1 MIISTG
7 DAMSYATRTT
17 IRRAPSLAAA
27 LAVAL
32 TACWGPAVRAQDYL
46 IQKGD
51 VLDVSV
57 LEDPGLN
64 RQALVRPDGK
74 ISLPL
79 AGALNAAGMTPE
91 ALQTAIRGA
100 LRRDFV
106 EPPTVTVSLLSLA
119 AAEAAATTPIYILG
133 EVRAPGRYEV
143 ALPMDALQAL
153 ALAGGPGVFAARDRV
168 QVRRRVEGAETLT
181 VFDYDQ
187 VENGAAIPEPIEL
200 AAGDV
205 IVVPE
210 RGLFD

>member
-1 MIISTG
+1 MD
-7 DAMSYATRTT
+7 DAMSPRQNSADL
-17 IRRAPSLAAA
+17 PVLAAVLSFA
-27 LAVAL
+27 LWL
-32 TACWGPAVRAQDYL
+32 SPAARAQDYL

-51 VLDVSV
+51 TLDVSV

-91 ALQTAIRGA
+91 ALQSAIRVA

-106 EPPTVTVSLLSLA
+106 EPPTVTVSLLSM
-119 AAEAAATTPIYILG
+119 AAETARDKTPIYVLG

-143 ALPMDALQAL
+143 ELPMDALQAL
-153 ALAGGPGVFAARDRV
+153 ALAGGPSTFAARNRV

-187 VENGAAIPEPIEL
+187 VEDGAAIPESIAL

-205 IVVPE
+205 ILVPE

>member
-1 MIISTG
+1 
-7 DAMSYATRTT
+7 MSPRQNSA
-17 IRRAPSLAAA
+17 ALPVLAAVLSFA
-27 LAVAL
+27 LWL
-32 TACWGPAVRAQDYL
+32 SPAARAQDYL

-51 VLDVSV
+51 TLDVSV

-91 ALQTAIRGA
+91 ALQSAIRVA

-106 EPPTVTVSLLSLA
+106 EPPTVTVSLLSM
-119 AAEAAATTPIYILG
+119 AAETARDKTPIYVLG

-143 ALPMDALQAL
+143 ELPMDALQAL
-153 ALAGGPGVFAARDRV
+153 ALAGGPSTFAARNRV

-187 VENGAAIPEPIEL
+187 VEDGAAIPESIAL

-205 IVVPE
+205 ILVPE

>member
-1 MIISTG
+1 MD
-7 DAMSYATRTT
+7 DAMCNRQNSA
-17 IRRAPSLAAA
+17 APRVLAAGLCLTLW
-27 LAVAL
+27 LAPVA
-32 TACWGPAVRAQDYL
+32 RAEDYL

-51 VLDVSV
+51 TLDVSV

-79 AGALNAAGMTPE
+79 AGALSAAGMTPE
-91 ALQTAIRGA
+91 ALQASIRTA

-106 EPPTVTVSLLSLA
+106 EPPTVTVSLLA
-119 AAEAAATTPIYILG
+119 MAEESDMEKTLIYVLG

-143 ALPMDALQAL
+143 ELPIDALQAL
-153 ALAGGPGVFAARDRV
+153 ALAGGPSTFAARDRV
-168 QVRRRVEGAETLT
+168 QVRRRVAGAETLT

-187 VENGAAIPEPIEL
+187 VEDGAAIPESIDL

-205 IVVPE
+205 ILVPE

>member
-1 MIISTG
+1 MD
-7 DAMSYATRTT
+7 DAMSPRQNSE
-17 IRRAPSLAAA
+17 APRVLAA
-27 LAVAL
+27 LL
-32 TACWGPAVRAQDYL
+32 CLLLWLSPAARAQDYL

-51 VLDVSV
+51 TLDVSV

-79 AGALNAAGMTPE
+79 AGAIDAAGLTPE
-91 ALQTAIRGA
+91 ALQTRVRAA

-106 EPPTVTVSLLSLA
+106 EPPTVTVSLLSMA
-119 AAEAAATTPIYILG
+119 PESAKQKTPIYVLG

-143 ALPMDALQAL
+143 DLPMDALQAL
-153 ALAGGPGVFAARDRV
+153 ALAGGPSAFAARNRV

-187 VENGAAIPEPIEL
+187 VEDGAAIPEPIAL

-205 IVVPE
+205 ILVPE